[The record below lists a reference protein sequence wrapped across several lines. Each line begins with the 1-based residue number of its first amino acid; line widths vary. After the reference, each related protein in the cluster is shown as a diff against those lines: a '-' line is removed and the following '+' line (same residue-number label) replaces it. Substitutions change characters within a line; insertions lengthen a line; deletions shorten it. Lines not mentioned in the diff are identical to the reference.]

1 MKRLSVVV
9 VLFAVFMYF
18 SVGTVFAE
26 STVLNLKGKW
36 TTKSYAH
43 HHSKRGFFSNSEVD
57 GQWIIKEQQG
67 RFFYGD
73 RSYTKRQISKKKGT
87 EGFSGVISRDG
98 KRVYIVDHEDDILIG
113 DVLSDN
119 SIEFIIINES
129 EKGNKN
135 HQPSVGL
142 MEIER
147 VK

>member
-1 MKRLSVVV
+1 MKRLNVVV
-9 VLFAVFMYF
+9 VLFAVLMCFLA
-18 SVGTVFAE
+18 GTVFAE
-26 STVLNLKGKW
+26 SAIPNLKGKW

-43 HHSKRGFFSNSEVD
+43 HHKQRGFFSDSEAG
-57 GQWIIKEQQG
+57 GQWVIKEQQG

-73 RSYTKRQISKKKGT
+73 RSYTKKQVSKKGGT

-98 KRVYIVDHEDDILIG
+98 KRVYIVDHEEDILIG

-119 SIEFIIINES
+119 SIEFIVINEP
-129 EKGNKN
+129 EKNDKN
-135 HQPSVGL
+135 HQSSIGL